1 MGYRNT
7 KLQKE
12 DKFSEMAEFSGPS
25 RLVNSGVVEYD
36 ALGRRIRRTTTKIIQ
51 APLWSR
57 GGESLVGYI
66 WEPNSADKVGMY
78 GRNLIAERKSKLT
91 PQK

>member
-1 MGYRNT
+1 MTG
-7 KLQKE
+7 
-12 DKFSEMAEFSGPS
+12 FSGPS
-25 RLVNSGVVEYD
+25 RLVNSGVVECN
-36 ALGRRIRRTTTKIIQ
+36 ALGRRIRRKTTKIIQ